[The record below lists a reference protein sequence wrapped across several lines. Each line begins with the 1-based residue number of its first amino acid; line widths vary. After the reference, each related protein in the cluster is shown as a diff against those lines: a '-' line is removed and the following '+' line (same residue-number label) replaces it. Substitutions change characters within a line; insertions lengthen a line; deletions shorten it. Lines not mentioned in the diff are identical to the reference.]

1 MGCEWGHGSGHT
13 LQVKRTRNPSDI
25 ERSSPGRVLSWPSSP
40 APSVGSASA
49 ASPDKCPIPIH
60 SERHS
65 PVSLREKPGM
75 RMNLL
80 PRQGVS
86 SEIIHPDSYPP
97 PHQCLFIARPSSE
110 HDLGGSTLGGNR
122 HPGILLPSPFAS
134 QRHGQE
140 TTAEEPVALA
150 PRLGHGGN
158 CLTSGTLRTRELE
171 LAERRP
177 PYLIACNEIN
187 ASKSDAEE
195 QCQQEEAGAREF
207 LLRHSVTGARAEGQL
222 LIAE

>member
-97 PHQCLFIARPSSE
+97 PTNVYSSRVHLVNMTLEAQHSAAIGIRVFFSLRP
-110 HDLGGSTLGGNR
+110 LR
-122 HPGILLPSPFAS
+122 
-134 QRHGQE
+134 R
-140 TTAEEPVALA
+140 
-150 PRLGHGGN
+150 
-158 CLTSGTLRTRELE
+158 SGM
-171 LAERRP
+171 AKRP
-177 PYLIACNEIN
+177 PRRNLWP
-187 ASKSDAEE
+187 
-195 QCQQEEAGAREF
+195 
-207 LLRHSVTGARAEGQL
+207 
-222 LIAE
+222 